1 LLSILLRGSIMIK
14 KYFALSVIAASV
26 VVAGCSSD
34 DNTPAEVV
42 FVATPGIGGTA
53 FDFIALSADHTTLRA
68 AIEAAGLD
76 DVLDNPATSYTIFA
90 PNNAAFEALNV
101 DDGDD
106 TTLTV
111 NQLLLPENSGVLTRI
126 LSYHVLSEDLTEV
139 EIGARVA
146 PAGDGVADT
155 LVVDDGV
162 AQTVAFTDSGTANN
176 GLAVNTVNIDSFDNV
191 PADQTETQ
199 GRVHGISEL
208 LTPPDAPTT
217 GGDTGGT
224 GGDTGGTGGDTGGD
238 TGGTGGD
245 TGGTTDGGEPS
256 GAVDTVL
263 AGFGTY
269 EIFRTAINNDFPG
282 SFDSQAWTVFV
293 PSDAIL
299 GGAGVT
305 ALTVTQQQ
313 NHIVSAGANN
323 PDALAALATISSS
336 SGVEYAVSTT
346 GGVTSVGGFAVEL
359 ITTGA
364 GGAQIYSVAGV
375 LAP

>member
-76 DVLDNPATSYTIFA
+76 DVLDNPATWYPIFA
-90 PNNAAFEALNV
+90 RNNGAFEAWNV
-101 DDGDD
+101 DDGDV

-199 GRVHGISEL
+199 GRVH
-208 LTPPDAPTT
+208 
-217 GGDTGGT
+217 
-224 GGDTGGTGGDTGGD
+224 
-238 TGGTGGD
+238 
-245 TGGTTDGGEPS
+245 
-256 GAVDTVL
+256 
-263 AGFGTY
+263 
-269 EIFRTAINNDFPG
+269 
-282 SFDSQAWTVFV
+282 
-293 PSDAIL
+293 
-299 GGAGVT
+299 
-305 ALTVTQQQ
+305 
-313 NHIVSAGANN
+313 
-323 PDALAALATISSS
+323 
-336 SGVEYAVSTT
+336 
-346 GGVTSVGGFAVEL
+346 
-359 ITTGA
+359 
-364 GGAQIYSVAGV
+364 
-375 LAP
+375 